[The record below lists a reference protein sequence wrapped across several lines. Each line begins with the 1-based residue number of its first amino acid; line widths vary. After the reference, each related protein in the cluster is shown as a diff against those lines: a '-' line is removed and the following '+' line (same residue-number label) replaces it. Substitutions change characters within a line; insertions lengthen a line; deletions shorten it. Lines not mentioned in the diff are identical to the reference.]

1 MNPNML
7 CSKCKKRMAVVF
19 VTRMEGDKPIN
30 EGLCIKCAKEMNI
43 KPVTDLLDKM
53 GITDEQLDAMDDQMA
68 GLIDSF
74 GDSFD
79 MGGAQSMPF
88 MQMFN
93 MPAQQEEPEDES
105 ELDGDYAGGEL
116 ESYEQ
121 EEADGVQQEDRRSS
135 KEKRQQE
142 KERKENAAEEEA
154 AVDEF
159 LMPGEDDTSEEKPH
173 SGELLKAASTQGG
186 LTYMN
191 SGAKAEENRSSA
203 WVLLIVGALGIL
215 VMALGITGVLP
226 FNIGNPYMFY
236 GVMSA
241 VFILFIVMGVVSMR
255 NAKLFEKKAESEN
268 SLVDTLLKWSEENLT
283 AEKIDA
289 QIENAAD
296 TPEEALYYK
305 RFEVIRSQM
314 NHQFMNLDQQMLE
327 NLIDT
332 KIYEQIFPDTDG
344 AAEE

>member
-1 MNPNML
+1 MAWCP
-7 CSKCKKRMAVVF
+7 KCK
-19 VTRMEGDKPIN
+19 N
-30 EGLCIKCAKEMNI
+30 EYRE
-43 KPVTDLLDKM
+43 
-53 GITDEQLDAMDDQMA
+53 GITVCPDCGETLVNEEELTDFTSVLFGEQDEMEKLKDFLTYNGIEKSKITFDETEQVYELFVDAA
-68 GLIDSF
+68 
-74 GDSFD
+74 
-79 MGGAQSMPF
+79 
-88 MQMFN
+88 
-93 MPAQQEEPEDES
+93 EEKK
-105 ELDGDYAGGEL
+105 AKTIARVFL
-116 ESYEQ
+116 E
-121 EEADGVQQEDRRSS
+121 
-135 KEKRQQE
+135 QQE

-159 LMPGEDDTSEEKPH
+159 LMPGEEEETPEEKIK
-173 SGELLKAASTQGG
+173 SDELLKAASSQGG

-203 WVLLIVGALGIL
+203 WVLLIVGIFGMLVMILGI
-215 VMALGITGVLP
+215 AGVLP
-226 FNIGNPYMFY
+226 FHIGNPYMFY

-255 NAKLFEKKAESEN
+255 NAKIFEKKAESEN
-268 SLVDTLLKWSEENLT
+268 SLVDTLVKWSEENLT
-283 AEKIDA
+283 AEDIDA

-296 TPEEALYYK
+296 TPAEALYYK

-344 AAEE
+344 AEE

>member
-1 MNPNML
+1 MAWCP
-7 CSKCKKRMAVVF
+7 KCK
-19 VTRMEGDKPIN
+19 N
-30 EGLCIKCAKEMNI
+30 EYRE
-43 KPVTDLLDKM
+43 
-53 GITDEQLDAMDDQMA
+53 GITVCPDCGEALVSEEELTDWVSVLFGEQDEMEKLKDFLTYNGVGKSKLVYDETEQVYELFVDAK
-68 GLIDSF
+68 
-74 GDSFD
+74 
-79 MGGAQSMPF
+79 
-88 MQMFN
+88 
-93 MPAQQEEPEDES
+93 DEKK
-105 ELDGDYAGGEL
+105 AKTIARVFL
-116 ESYEQ
+116 E
-121 EEADGVQQEDRRSS
+121 
-135 KEKRQQE
+135 QQE
-142 KERKENAAEEEA
+142 KEHKENAVWEEA

-159 LMPGEDDTSEEKPH
+159 LMPD
-173 SGELLKAASTQGG
+173 TQGG

-268 SLVDTLLKWSEENLT
+268 SLVDTLLKWREENLT

>member
-1 MNPNML
+1 MAWCP
-7 CSKCKKRMAVVF
+7 KCK
-19 VTRMEGDKPIN
+19 N
-30 EGLCIKCAKEMNI
+30 EYRE
-43 KPVTDLLDKM
+43 
-53 GITDEQLDAMDDQMA
+53 GITICPDCGEILVSEEELTDFTSVLFGEQDEMEKLKDFLTYNGIQKSK
-68 GLIDSF
+68 I
-74 GDSFD
+74 SFD
-79 MGGAQSMPF
+79 ETEQVYELF
-88 MQMFN
+88 VDVK
-93 MPAQQEEPEDES
+93 EERQ
-105 ELDGDYAGGEL
+105 AKTIARVFL
-116 ESYEQ
+116 E
-121 EEADGVQQEDRRSS
+121 
-135 KEKRQQE
+135 QQE

-159 LMPGEDDTSEEKPH
+159 LMPEDEENPEEKTA
-173 SGELLKAASTQGG
+173 SDELLKTASSQGG

-203 WVLLIVGALGIL
+203 WVLLVVGVLGMLI
-215 VMALGITGVLP
+215 MILGITGVLP
-226 FNIGNPYMFY
+226 FHVGNPYMFY

-255 NAKLFEKKAESEN
+255 NAKIFEKKAESEN

-283 AEKIDA
+283 AEKIDT
-289 QIENAAD
+289 QIENVAE

-305 RFEVIRSQM
+305 RFEVIRNQM

-344 AAEE
+344 AEEE

>member
-1 MNPNML
+1 MAWCP
-7 CSKCKKRMAVVF
+7 KCK
-19 VTRMEGDKPIN
+19 N
-30 EGLCIKCAKEMNI
+30 EYRE
-43 KPVTDLLDKM
+43 
-53 GITDEQLDAMDDQMA
+53 GITVCPDCGETLVSEEELTDFTSV
-68 GLIDSF
+68 LF
-74 GDSFD
+74 G
-79 MGGAQSMPF
+79 
-88 MQMFN
+88 
-93 MPAQQEEPEDES
+93 
-105 ELDGDYAGGEL
+105 
-116 ESYEQ
+116 EQ
-121 EEADGVQQEDRRSS
+121 EEMEKLKDFLTYNGIEKS
-135 KEKRQQE
+135 KITFDETEQVYELFVDAKEEKQAKTIARVFLEQQE

-159 LMPGEDDTSEEKPH
+159 LMPEEEEKMN
-173 SGELLKAASTQGG
+173 SGELLKAASAQGG

-203 WVLLIVGALGIL
+203 WVLLVVGVLGML
-215 VMALGITGVLP
+215 VMVLGITGVLP
-226 FNIGNPYMFY
+226 LNIGNAYMFY

-255 NAKLFEKKAESEN
+255 NAKIFEKKAESEN
-268 SLVDTLLKWSEENLT
+268 SLVDTLVKWSGENLT
-283 AEKIDA
+283 AEKVDA

-296 TPEEALYYK
+296 TPAEALYYK

-344 AAEE
+344 AEEA

>member
-1 MNPNML
+1 MAWCP
-7 CSKCKKRMAVVF
+7 KCKNEYREGITVCPDCGEALVSEEELTDWVCVLFGEQDEMEKLKDFLTYNGVGKSKLVYDETEQVYELF
-19 VTRMEGDKPIN
+19 VD
-30 EGLCIKCAKEMNI
+30 AKEEKKAKTI
-43 KPVTDLLDKM
+43 ARV
-53 GITDEQLDAMDDQMA
+53 
-68 GLIDSF
+68 F
-74 GDSFD
+74 
-79 MGGAQSMPF
+79 
-88 MQMFN
+88 
-93 MPAQQEEPEDES
+93 
-105 ELDGDYAGGEL
+105 L
-116 ESYEQ
+116 E
-121 EEADGVQQEDRRSS
+121 
-135 KEKRQQE
+135 QQE
-142 KERKENAAEEEA
+142 KEHKENAVLEEA

-159 LMPGEDDTSEEKPH
+159 LMLGEDDTSEEKPN

-332 KIYEQIFPDTDG
+332 KIYEQIFPDIDG
-344 AAEE
+344 AEEE

>member
-1 MNPNML
+1 MAWCP
-7 CSKCKKRMAVVF
+7 KCKNEYREGITVCPDCGETLVSEEELTDWTSVLFGEQDEMEKLKDFLTYNGIRKSKLSFDEAEQVYELF
-19 VTRMEGDKPIN
+19 VD
-30 EGLCIKCAKEMNI
+30 AKEEKQAKTI
-43 KPVTDLLDKM
+43 ARV
-53 GITDEQLDAMDDQMA
+53 
-68 GLIDSF
+68 F
-74 GDSFD
+74 
-79 MGGAQSMPF
+79 
-88 MQMFN
+88 
-93 MPAQQEEPEDES
+93 
-105 ELDGDYAGGEL
+105 L
-116 ESYEQ
+116 E
-121 EEADGVQQEDRRSS
+121 
-135 KEKRQQE
+135 QQE
-142 KERKENAAEEEA
+142 KERTENAAEEEA

-159 LMPGEDDTSEEKPH
+159 LMPETEEASEKVNP
-173 SGELLKAASTQGG
+173 GELLKTASAQGG

-191 SGAKAEENRSSA
+191 SGA
-203 WVLLIVGALGIL
+203 
-215 VMALGITGVLP
+215 
-226 FNIGNPYMFY
+226 Y

-332 KIYEQIFPDTDG
+332 KIYEQIFPDTNG
-344 AAEE
+344 AEE

>member
-1 MNPNML
+1 MAWCP
-7 CSKCKKRMAVVF
+7 KCKNEYREGIIVCPDCGETLVSEEELTDFTSVLFGEQDEMEKLKDFLTYNGVEKSKLVYDETEQVYELLVDAKDEKKAKTIVRVF
-19 VTRMEGDKPIN
+19 
-30 EGLCIKCAKEMNI
+30 
-43 KPVTDLLDKM
+43 
-53 GITDEQLDAMDDQMA
+53 
-68 GLIDSF
+68 
-74 GDSFD
+74 
-79 MGGAQSMPF
+79 
-88 MQMFN
+88 
-93 MPAQQEEPEDES
+93 
-105 ELDGDYAGGEL
+105 L
-116 ESYEQ
+116 E
-121 EEADGVQQEDRRSS
+121 
-135 KEKRQQE
+135 QQE

-159 LMPGEDDTSEEKPH
+159 LTPDGDDASEEKPN

-203 WVLLIVGALGIL
+203 WVLLIVGVLGIL
-215 VMALGITGVLP
+215 VMALGITGILP

-344 AAEE
+344 AEEE

>member
-1 MNPNML
+1 MAWCP
-7 CSKCKKRMAVVF
+7 KCK
-19 VTRMEGDKPIN
+19 N
-30 EGLCIKCAKEMNI
+30 EYRE
-43 KPVTDLLDKM
+43 
-53 GITDEQLDAMDDQMA
+53 GITVCPDCGETLVSEEELTDWVSVLFGEQDEMEKLKDFLTYNGVEKSKLVYDETEQVYELFVDAK
-68 GLIDSF
+68 
-74 GDSFD
+74 
-79 MGGAQSMPF
+79 
-88 MQMFN
+88 
-93 MPAQQEEPEDES
+93 DEKK
-105 ELDGDYAGGEL
+105 AKTIARVFL
-116 ESYEQ
+116 E
-121 EEADGVQQEDRRSS
+121 
-135 KEKRQQE
+135 QQE

-159 LMPGEDDTSEEKPH
+159 LMPDGDEASEEKPN
-173 SGELLKAASTQGG
+173 SVEILKAASTQGG

-268 SLVDTLLKWSEENLT
+268 SLVDTLLKWSKENLT

-344 AAEE
+344 AEEE

>member
-1 MNPNML
+1 MAWCP
-7 CSKCKKRMAVVF
+7 KCK
-19 VTRMEGDKPIN
+19 N
-30 EGLCIKCAKEMNI
+30 EYRE
-43 KPVTDLLDKM
+43 
-53 GITDEQLDAMDDQMA
+53 GITVCPDCGETRVSEEELTDFTSVLFGEQDEMEKLKDFLTYNGVEKSKLVYDETEQVYELFVDAK
-68 GLIDSF
+68 
-74 GDSFD
+74 
-79 MGGAQSMPF
+79 
-88 MQMFN
+88 
-93 MPAQQEEPEDES
+93 DEKK
-105 ELDGDYAGGEL
+105 AKTIARVFL
-116 ESYEQ
+116 E
-121 EEADGVQQEDRRSS
+121 
-135 KEKRQQE
+135 QQE

-159 LMPGEDDTSEEKPH
+159 LMPDGDDASEEKPN
-173 SGELLKAASTQGG
+173 SGELLKTASTQGG

-255 NAKLFEKKAESEN
+255 NAKLLEKKAESEN
-268 SLVDTLLKWSEENLT
+268 SLVDTLLKWSEENQT

-344 AAEE
+344 AEEE

>member
-1 MNPNML
+1 MAWCP
-7 CSKCKKRMAVVF
+7 KCK
-19 VTRMEGDKPIN
+19 N
-30 EGLCIKCAKEMNI
+30 EYRE
-43 KPVTDLLDKM
+43 
-53 GITDEQLDAMDDQMA
+53 GITICPDCGETLVREEELTDFTSVLFGEQDEMEKLKDFLTYNGIQKSK
-68 GLIDSF
+68 I
-74 GDSFD
+74 SFD
-79 MGGAQSMPF
+79 ETEQVYELF
-88 MQMFN
+88 VDVK
-93 MPAQQEEPEDES
+93 EERQ
-105 ELDGDYAGGEL
+105 AKTITRVFL
-116 ESYEQ
+116 E
-121 EEADGVQQEDRRSS
+121 
-135 KEKRQQE
+135 QQE

-159 LMPGEDDTSEEKPH
+159 LMPEDEENPEEKTAFD
-173 SGELLKAASTQGG
+173 ELLKTASSQGG

-203 WVLLIVGALGIL
+203 WVLLVVGVLGMLI
-215 VMALGITGVLP
+215 MILGITGVLP
-226 FNIGNPYMFY
+226 FHVGNPYMFY

-255 NAKLFEKKAESEN
+255 NAKIFEKKAESEN

-283 AEKIDA
+283 AEKIDT
-289 QIENAAD
+289 QIENVAE

-305 RFEVIRSQM
+305 RFEVIRNQM

-344 AAEE
+344 AEEE

>member
-1 MNPNML
+1 MAWCP
-7 CSKCKKRMAVVF
+7 KCK
-19 VTRMEGDKPIN
+19 N
-30 EGLCIKCAKEMNI
+30 EYRE
-43 KPVTDLLDKM
+43 
-53 GITDEQLDAMDDQMA
+53 GITVCPDCGEALVSEEELTDWVSVLFGEQDEMEKLKDFLTYNGVGKSKLVYDETEQVYELFVDAK
-68 GLIDSF
+68 
-74 GDSFD
+74 
-79 MGGAQSMPF
+79 
-88 MQMFN
+88 
-93 MPAQQEEPEDES
+93 DEKK
-105 ELDGDYAGGEL
+105 AKTIARVFL
-116 ESYEQ
+116 E
-121 EEADGVQQEDRRSS
+121 
-135 KEKRQQE
+135 QQE
-142 KERKENAAEEEA
+142 KEHKENAGWEEA

-159 LMPGEDDTSEEKPH
+159 LMP
-173 SGELLKAASTQGG
+173 GELLKAASTQGG

-344 AAEE
+344 AEEE

>member
-1 MNPNML
+1 MAWCP
-7 CSKCKKRMAVVF
+7 KCKNEYREGITVCPDCGETLVSEEELTDWTSVLFGEQDEMEKLKDFLTYNGIRKSKLSFDEAEQVYELF
-19 VTRMEGDKPIN
+19 VD
-30 EGLCIKCAKEMNI
+30 AKEEKQAKTI
-43 KPVTDLLDKM
+43 
-53 GITDEQLDAMDDQMA
+53 
-68 GLIDSF
+68 
-74 GDSFD
+74 
-79 MGGAQSMPF
+79 AQ
-88 MQMFN
+88 
-93 MPAQQEEPEDES
+93 ET
-105 ELDGDYAGGEL
+105 
-116 ESYEQ
+116 
-121 EEADGVQQEDRRSS
+121 EEAS
-135 KEKRQQE
+135 EKV
-142 KERKENAAEEEA
+142 N
-154 AVDEF
+154 
-159 LMPGEDDTSEEKPH
+159 P
-173 SGELLKAASTQGG
+173 GELLKTASAQGG

-203 WVLLIVGALGIL
+203 WVLLVVGIL
-215 VMALGITGVLP
+215 GMLVMILGITGVLP
-226 FNIGNPYMFY
+226 LNIGNPYMFY

-332 KIYEQIFPDTDG
+332 KIYEQIFPDTNG
-344 AAEE
+344 AEE